1 MPSERLADLL
11 RLHRDEVRQM
21 AARRR
26 ASNPRV
32 FGSTARGE
40 DHPGSDIDILVDPL
54 PGATLLDLGG
64 LQAELEELLGVR
76 VDLVTP
82 GELPAT
88 FRQNV
93 LREALPI

>member
-1 MPSERLADLL
+1 MRLADILKS
-11 RLHRDEVRQM
+11 HREEVRQL

-26 ASNPRV
+26 AGNPRV
-32 FGSTARGE
+32 FGSAARGE
-40 DHPGSDIDILVDPL
+40 DRPGSDIDILVDPL

-64 LQAELEELLGVR
+64 LQAELEQLLGVR

-88 FRQNV
+88 FRQQV
-93 LREALPI
+93 LQEARPI